1 MSQMQSSSIQS
12 SSMRSSSIHS
22 SLNPSSLNQN
32 SPNLNDWLHQ
42 ATRHLSKDSAA
53 QVRAEIQEHYESARD
68 TAINNG
74 ATADEADRA
83 AVAAL
88 GDAKTANCQYRNVML
103 TSGEAKLL
111 RESQWE
117 SRAVCSRPWLKW
129 LLLTMPAVA
138 LWASAAL
145 FLTGKSELARTLL
158 VGGIT
163 LLLAFGAPF
172 LPIYTP
178 ARARIFRRV
187 KYALL
192 LATFALV
199 FGKNVLD
206 WSWLLACSVWPL
218 FWIEWTRTSI
228 RRKLPEARW
237 PKHLYL

>member
-1 MSQMQSSSIQS
+1 LDS
-12 SSMRSSSIHS
+12 
-22 SLNPSSLNQN
+22 
-32 SPNLNDWLHQ
+32 WLTQ
-42 ATRHLSKDSAA
+42 ATRHLSKDSTA
-53 QVRAEIQEHYESARD
+53 QVRAEIQEHYESARE
-68 TAINNG
+68 TAIG
-74 ATADEADRA
+74 AGAAAVEADRS

-88 GDAKTANCQYRNVML
+88 GDPKTANCRYRNVML
-103 TSGEAKLL
+103 TVAEAKLL
-111 RESQWE
+111 RKSQWE

-129 LLLTMPAVA
+129 VLLAMPAAA

-145 FLTGKSELARTLL
+145 FLTGKNELARTLL

-163 LLLAFGAPF
+163 LLLALGAPF

-187 KYALL
+187 KYVLL
-192 LATFALV
+192 AATFALV

-228 RRKLPEARW
+228 RRKLPESRW

>member
-1 MSQMQSSSIQS
+1 MSQMQSSSIQTASIQTSVSPS
-12 SSMRSSSIHS
+12 SS
-22 SLNPSSLNQN
+22 NQN
-32 SPNLNDWLHQ
+32 PPTLNDWLHQ

-53 QVRAEIQEHYESARD
+53 QVCAEIQEHYQSARE
-68 TAINNG
+68 TAINHG
-74 ATADEADRA
+74 AIAEEADRS
-83 AVAAL
+83 AVIAL

-103 TSGEAKLL
+103 TSSEAKLL

-129 LLLTMPAVA
+129 VLLAMPAAA
-138 LWASAAL
+138 LWSSAAL
-145 FLTGKSELARTLL
+145 YITGKNELARTLL
-158 VGGIT
+158 VGGVT

-178 ARARIFRRV
+178 KRARIFRRA
-187 KYALL
+187 KYILL
-192 LATFALV
+192 AATFALV

-237 PKHLYL
+237 PRHLYL

>member
-1 MSQMQSSSIQS
+1 MSQL
-12 SSMRSSSIHS
+12 HS
-22 SLNPSSLNQN
+22 SLNPSALNQN
-32 SPNLNDWLHQ
+32 SSNQSSLSLERRTGNWLHQ

-53 QVRAEIQEHYESARD
+53 QVRAEIQEHYQSAREA
-68 TAINNG
+68 AINSG
-74 ATADEADRA
+74 ATADEADRSA
-83 AVAAL
+83 LAAL
-88 GDAKTANCQYRNVML
+88 GDAKTANCQYRNVLL
-103 TSGEAKLL
+103 TSREAKLL

-129 LLLTMPAVA
+129 LLLAMPAAA
-138 LWASAAL
+138 LWTSAAL
-145 FLTGKSELARTLL
+145 FINGKSELARTLL
-158 VGGIT
+158 VGGVT

-187 KYALL
+187 KYVLL

-199 FGKNVLD
+199 FGKHFLD

>member
-1 MSQMQSSSIQS
+1 V
-12 SSMRSSSIHS
+12 
-22 SLNPSSLNQN
+22 
-32 SPNLNDWLHQ
+32 
-42 ATRHLSKDSAA
+42 A
-53 QVRAEIQEHYESARD
+53 QPP
-68 TAINNG
+68 T
-74 ATADEADRA
+74 
-83 AVAAL
+83 
-88 GDAKTANCQYRNVML
+88 KPTANCQYRNVML

-129 LLLTMPAVA
+129 LLLALPAAA

-145 FLTGKSELARTLL
+145 FLASKNELAPTLL
-158 VGGIT
+158 VVGIT

-178 ARARIFRRV
+178 VRARIFRRV
-187 KYALL
+187 KYVLL
-192 LATFALV
+192 AATFALV

-206 WSWLLACSVWPL
+206 WSWLLACYVWPS

-228 RRKLPEARW
+228 RRKLPEGRW

>member
-1 MSQMQSSSIQS
+1 MSQM
-12 SSMRSSSIHS
+12 HS
-22 SLNPSSLNQN
+22 SLNRSVLNQNSSNPSSSNPSSLNQ
-32 SPNLNDWLHQ
+32 SSLNLNNWLHQ

-53 QVRAEIQEHYESARD
+53 QVRGEIQEHYESARD
-68 TAINNG
+68 TAISSG
-74 ATADEADRA
+74 ASAEEADES
-83 AVAAL
+83 AVVAL
-88 GDAKTANCQYRNVML
+88 GDAKTANCQYRNVLL
-103 TSGEAKLL
+103 TSREARLL

-129 LLLTMPAVA
+129 LLLAMPAAA

-145 FLTGKSELARTLL
+145 FINGKSELARTLL
-158 VGGIT
+158 VGGVT

-187 KYALL
+187 KYVLL

-199 FGKNVLD
+199 FGRNALD

-218 FWIEWTRTSI
+218 FWIESTRTSI

>member
-1 MSQMQSSSIQS
+1 MSQLRSSSIQS
-12 SSMRSSSIHS
+12 S
-22 SLNPSSLNQN
+22 LNQN
-32 SPNLNDWLHQ
+32 SLNQSSSDQTSLSLNNWLHQ

-53 QVRAEIQEHYESARD
+53 LVWAEIQEHYESARD
-68 TAINNG
+68 AALSKG
-74 ATADEADRA
+74 AAAEEADRA

-88 GDAKTANCQYRNVML
+88 GDSKTANCQYRNVLL
-103 TSGEAKLL
+103 TSREAKLL

-129 LLLTMPAVA
+129 MLLAMPAAA

-145 FLTGKSELARTLL
+145 YITGKNELARTLL
-158 VGGIT
+158 VGGVT

-178 ARARIFRRV
+178 KRARIFRRA
-187 KYALL
+187 KYVLL
-192 LATFALV
+192 AATFALV
-199 FGKNVLD
+199 FGKHLLD

-237 PKHLYL
+237 PRHLYL